1 MGIIKTVFK
10 YTGKAI
16 GWIANEAVANSIGV
30 DIKKELS
37 EGRGK
42 RERTEIAYQ
51 IKEYESKKEDIVKSE
66 GEAVYN
72 EELAKLKKKQI
83 AINKA
88 EALRIKAKL
97 ENNILEKEELYR
109 EKIRTFSDEQ
119 LNYLCDNPDT
129 NKVIRRLAEEEKNNR
144 TK

>member
-42 RERTEIAYQ
+42 RERITRKARAY
-51 IKEYESKKEDIVKSE
+51 
-66 GEAVYN
+66 G
-72 EELAKLKKKQI
+72 
-83 AINKA
+83 
-88 EALRIKAKL
+88 
-97 ENNILEKEELYR
+97 
-109 EKIRTFSDEQ
+109 
-119 LNYLCDNPDT
+119 C
-129 NKVIRRLAEEEKNNR
+129 
-144 TK
+144 